1 MIDNFSLALTHV
13 LLLIVAWRILRRP
26 DLDEDVAAKAPPAPA
41 GEGGGD
47 A

>member
-13 LLLIVAWRILRRP
+13 LLLIVAWRILMRP
-26 DLDEDVAAKAPPAPA
+26 DLDDDSAPAAPAPPPGKGA
-41 GEGGGD
+41 GD

>member
-13 LLLIVAWRILRRP
+13 LLLVVAWRILMRP
-26 DLDEDVAAKAPPAPA
+26 DLDEDVPAKTTEAPA